1 MLKKGAIG
9 VGLGVTPG
17 RSWATMSH
25 IPALRALPEYEIVA
39 VANSTPESSEAA
51 AKAFGTPHPHPDAAA
66 LAKDSDVDLV
76 AITVKSPPAQA
87 IGPWRIREHAECLY
101 QRSDDGGNGAHP
113 DVRAHG
119 RCAVLVLGE
128 SFVRSRPR

>member
-51 AKAFGTPHPHPDAAA
+51 AKAFDIPHPHPDAAA

-76 AITVKSPPAQA
+76 AITVKSPP
-87 IGPWRIREHAECLY
+87 GTSNW
-101 QRSDDGGNGAHP
+101 SMAH
-113 DVRAHG
+113 
-119 RCAVLVLGE
+119 
-128 SFVRSRPR
+128 S